1 MSGVLSVAEAVA
13 TATANG
19 RNVKRTDPP
28 VRVGERGDHP
38 ISLRVVI
45 VDDSDSIR
53 RMLKT
58 AADMVGGIEIVGEAT
73 NGQDAVEV
81 STALRPHVVILDV
94 EMPVMDGVG
103 AIAPI
108 RAATPSTTVVMFS
121 SDTSRMKDALAEGAS
136 GYFEKGIIS
145 PLAVLRE
152 IVTLWNN
159 DQLNLPL
166 SAGDQRG
173 ICLPTGSLVAS
184 VPQHLGCLMD
194 AGHRIVEER

>member
-1 MSGVLSVAEAVA
+1 MDGPEFPPLGAVLAVAVDPQNDGRGFSVPESGVLSVAEAVA

-19 RNVKRTDPP
+19 RNVKRTDPT
-28 VRVGERGDHP
+28 VRVGEHGDPP

-45 VDDSDSIR
+45 VDDNDSIR

-81 STALRPHVVILDV
+81 STALRPHAVVLDV
-94 EMPVMDGVG
+94 EMPVMDGVS

-108 RAATPSTTVVMFS
+108 RAATPATTVVMFS
-121 SDTSRMKDALAEGAS
+121 SDTSRRTEALAEGAS
-136 GYFEKGIIS
+136 GYFEKGIMS

-152 IVTLWNN
+152 IVTLWN
-159 DQLNLPL
+159 QLPAEPTPRS
-166 SAGDQRG
+166 SA
-173 ICLPTGSLVAS
+173 
-184 VPQHLGCLMD
+184 
-194 AGHRIVEER
+194 